1 MAIGNHPI
9 PMAPIFG
16 QTPRRVRRMVSHLL
30 CHLTEDKIGGP
41 GMLVGQ
47 LPNGDR
53 VTVLR
58 MEKVRGEPRLWKMF
72 VKLDLSAAQ
81 EVIYRALFG
90 KEAEDQAD
98 DPR

>member
-1 MAIGNHPI
+1 M
-9 PMAPIFG
+9 
-16 QTPRRVRRMVSHLL
+16 TTELL
-30 CHLTEDKIGGP
+30 CQLTEDKIGGP

-72 VKLDLSAAQ
+72 TDIDTSAAQ

-90 KEAEDQAD
+90 KEAEAQTN

>member
-1 MAIGNHPI
+1 MA
-9 PMAPIFG
+9 
-16 QTPRRVRRMVSHLL
+16 TELL

-47 LPNGDR
+47 MPNGDR

-58 MEKVRGEPRLWKMF
+58 MEKDRGEPRHWKMF
-72 VKLDLSAAQ
+72 IDRDLSAAQ

>member
-1 MAIGNHPI
+1 
-9 PMAPIFG
+9 MAPYF
-16 QTPRRVRRMVSHLL
+16 L
-30 CHLTEDKIGGP
+30 CHLTEDIIGGP
-41 GMLVGQ
+41 GMLVGE

-58 MEKVRGEPRLWKMF
+58 MEKVRGEPRLWKMCIDR
-72 VKLDLSAAQ
+72 DLSAAQ